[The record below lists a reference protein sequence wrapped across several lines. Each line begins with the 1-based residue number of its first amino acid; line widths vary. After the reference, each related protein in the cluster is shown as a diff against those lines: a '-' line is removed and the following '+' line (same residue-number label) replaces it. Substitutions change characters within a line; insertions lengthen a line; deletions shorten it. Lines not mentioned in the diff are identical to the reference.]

1 MIDSGLVKTSLKEL
15 KETHS
20 PGTDIGGD
28 TKCGRQEEG
37 GQKEKI
43 ILASTLLVRGATFF
57 AKKTTLHSSHLHL
70 LIGRVT
76 IGVDTRPDL

>member
-1 MIDSGLVKTSLKEL
+1 MKTSLKEL

-57 AKKTTLHSSHLHL
+57 AKKNNTTLFTPAFAHWTSYN
-70 LIGRVT
+70 RC
-76 IGVDTRPDL
+76 